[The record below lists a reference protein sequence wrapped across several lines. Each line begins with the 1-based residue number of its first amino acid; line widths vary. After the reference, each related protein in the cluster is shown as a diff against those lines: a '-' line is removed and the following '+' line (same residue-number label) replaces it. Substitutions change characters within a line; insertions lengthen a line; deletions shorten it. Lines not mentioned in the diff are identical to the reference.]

1 MLSGILSNLLNG
13 ILSSNGTSRGD
24 VTTETQTPKD
34 VFSGAPKTQSVL
46 NALVSDP
53 KTLQNFVEAFKGF
66 TASKKTDNQSP
77 PSQTTEVLAEPKK
90 RGGYVKS
97 ANNPLIAAYLKG
109 GTFVRHETITHDERP
124 LKI

>member
-13 ILSSNGTSRGD
+13 FLSSNGANKDG
-24 VTTETQTPKD
+24 VTTETQTPKESS
-34 VFSGAPKTQSVL
+34 SGAPKAPNVL

-66 TASKKTDNQSP
+66 TASKKSNNQTPS
-77 PSQTTEVLAEPKK
+77 SQTEVAAEPKK
-90 RGGYVKS
+90 RGGYVKN
-97 ANNPLIAAYLKG
+97 AHNPLIAAYLKG
-109 GTFVRHETITHDERP
+109 GTYVRHETVTHGERP